1 MNEMMPYILEQP
13 DLCQRMLANCA
24 ALAAPF
30 VQAVAT
36 YQPDRLLLVASG
48 TSRNAACAA
57 APFMEWVLGLP
68 VTVVAPSCLEAVAG
82 KKPLLVFISQ
92 GGNSTN
98 TIAAIENHR
107 DTPSLALTGNPDGEI
122 NQLCNSTVTI
132 PCGPEKAGPKTK
144 GYTST
149 VLLLYLMALEAART
163 SGTLSVSDY
172 GKVMEAL
179 QTSFAA
185 MPENLRRIQAW
196 QDANLDTLKSM
207 QTVYVIGKKQDALVG
222 AEGALKLLET
232 ILTPAFAF
240 DFEEFLHGPACSLDN
255 RVAGF
260 YLLPDDADRPRM
272 ERLAALHRESN
283 RTVYLLSHSESTDPR
298 DLCLLGSGVWYTA
311 PFEIILPFQLISD
324 TLPSIVG
331 TDGVGHERFVTLDS
345 RLKIKAKAE

>member
-163 SGTLSVSDY
+163 RARCPSPTMARLWRHCR
-172 GKVMEAL
+172 L
-179 QTSFAA
+179 
-185 MPENLRRIQAW
+185 LLLLCRRISAGF
-196 QDANLDTLKSM
+196 KRGRM
-207 QTVYVIGKKQDALVG
+207 QT
-222 AEGALKLLET
+222 
-232 ILTPAFAF
+232 LTRSNPCRPSMLSAKSRMHLSAQ
-240 DFEEFLHGPACSLDN
+240 
-255 RVAGF
+255 RV
-260 YLLPDDADRPRM
+260 R
-272 ERLAALHRESN
+272 
-283 RTVYLLSHSESTDPR
+283 
-298 DLCLLGSGVWYTA
+298 
-311 PFEIILPFQLISD
+311 
-324 TLPSIVG
+324 
-331 TDGVGHERFVTLDS
+331 
-345 RLKIKAKAE
+345 